1 MVPAAIYNVRK
12 LKEYCFVSPTPTYQ
26 EPQSKSS
33 GLLVA
38 LVAGA
43 IIALIVANIYLYVQ
57 IDHLRTDVSKVRESL
72 STELSNLRDASS
84 VTSASQLRHLETM
97 KADLEA
103 ARIKA
108 RDDARTL
115 SSQAKAESQAHADQL
130 ARQIQAEEAKVQQ
143 QVSSE
148 ISEVKSAAN
157 TANAKIADVTT
168 DVGGVKTQVSAT
180 QAELQKTIADL
191 KSTRGDLGVQS
202 GLIATNATELQ
213 ALRRLGERNYFEFK
227 LGKTKV
233 PQRVGDITLKLK
245 NADPKKN
252 RYTVEVMAD
261 DKLTEKKDKNVNEPL
276 QFYSSKAKQPYEI
289 VVNQVQKDLIVGYL
303 ATPKEQSGR

>member
-1 MVPAAIYNVRK
+1 
-12 LKEYCFVSPTPTYQ
+12 VSPTPTYQ
-26 EPQSKSS
+26 EPPKSS
-33 GLLVA
+33 GLLTA

-43 IIALIVANIYLYVQ
+43 IIALVAANIYLYMQ
-57 IDHLRTDVSKVRESL
+57 IDHLRADVAKVRESL
-72 STELSNLRDASS
+72 STELSNVRDASS
-84 VTSASQLRHLETM
+84 VTTASQARHLETL

-103 ARIKA
+103 AQKKSRDEA
-108 RDDARTL
+108 RSM
-115 SSQAKAESQAHADQL
+115 SSQAKAEAQAHAEQL

-168 DVGGVKTQVSAT
+168 DVGGVKSQVSAT

-202 GLIATNATELQ
+202 GLIATNASELQ
-213 ALRRLGERNYFEFK
+213 ALKRLGERNYFEFK
-227 LGKTKV
+227 LGKTKDR
-233 PQRVGDITLKLK
+233 QRVGDVTLLLK
-245 NADPKKN
+245 KTDPKKN
-252 RYTVEVMAD
+252 KYTVEVMAD
-261 DKLTEKKDKNVNEPL
+261 DKLTEKKDKNVNEPI
-276 QFYSSKAKQPYEI
+276 QFYTSKARQPYEI

-303 ATPKEQSGR
+303 ATPKEQAGR